1 MGTILLNSLS
11 FLATILLAYGLK
23 HLGIFKQEDG
33 QVLSKMIVYITL
45 PATTV
50 NGVNGTKLTTLF
62 LILAGIGLAS
72 NGIMILFAYFYGL
85 KEKERNFRGLLLFT
99 TGGYN
104 IGNFAIPFVM
114 AFFPS
119 SIPYLGMFD
128 MGNSFMVAG
137 GTSAITDRLLASKE
151 DAPSFLDIIKKL
163 SKSPTFMIYIVMFT
177 LSIIG
182 IRIADDWMAPFK
194 LLASANSFLSMFMI
208 GLYMKI
214 NLHRE
219 GMRNVRKLLFGRYA
233 MATVLAILIYLFLPL
248 SHMIK
253 SVLVLI
259 MFAPISNLTVIQA
272 TEFGADE
279 GVSGLASSLSIILS
293 LVIMSAVVILVL

>member
-1 MGTILLNSLS
+1 MTW
-11 FLATILLAYGLK
+11 
-23 HLGIFKQEDG
+23 E
-33 QVLSKMIVYITL
+33 
-45 PATTV
+45 
-50 NGVNGTKLTTLF
+50 
-62 LILAGIGLAS
+62 
-72 NGIMILFAYFYGL
+72 
-85 KEKERNFRGLLLFT
+85 
-99 TGGYN
+99 
-104 IGNFAIPFVM
+104 
-114 AFFPS
+114 
-119 SIPYLGMFD
+119 
-128 MGNSFMVAG
+128 
-137 GTSAITDRLLASKE
+137 TSAITDRLLASKE

-177 LSIIG
+177 LPIIG

>member
-1 MGTILLNSLS
+1 MGIILLNSFS

-23 HLGIFKQEDG
+23 HVGIFRQEDG

-45 PATTV
+45 PATIV
-50 NGVNGTKLTTLF
+50 NGVNGTKISTLF
-62 LILAGIGLAS
+62 LVLAGIGLAS
-72 NGIMILFAYFYGL
+72 NFILIAFAYCYGL
-85 KEKERNFRGLLLFT
+85 KEKDRSFKGLLLFT

-137 GTSAITDRLLASKE
+137 GTAALTDRLTAHKE
-151 DAPSFLDIIKKL
+151 DAPGIKDIVKKL
-163 SKSPTFMIYIVMFT
+163 AKSPTFVVYILIFT
-177 LSIIG
+177 LSILGLSIP
-182 IRIADDWMAPFK
+182 DDWMAPFK

-208 GLYMKI
+208 GLFMKI
-214 NLHRE
+214 NLHKE
-219 GMRNVRKLLFGRYA
+219 GIRNVRKLLLGRYA
-233 MATVLAILIYLFLPL
+233 MATVLAVLIYLFLPL
-248 SHMIK
+248 SHLIK

-272 TEFGADE
+272 SEFGADE

-293 LVIMSAVVILVL
+293 LVIMSAVVLILL

>member
-1 MGTILLNSLS
+1 MTIFGHFIYQIEHILEKEVYLHYGNYTIKLTEL
-11 FLATILLAYGLK
+11 LATILLAYGLK

-45 PATTV
+45 PATIV

-119 SIPYLGMFD
+119 SIPYL
-128 MGNSFMVAG
+128 
-137 GTSAITDRLLASKE
+137 E
-151 DAPSFLDIIKKL
+151 C
-163 SKSPTFMIYIVMFT
+163 
-177 LSIIG
+177 
-182 IRIADDWMAPFK
+182 
-194 LLASANSFLSMFMI
+194 
-208 GLYMKI
+208 
-214 NLHRE
+214 
-219 GMRNVRKLLFGRYA
+219 
-233 MATVLAILIYLFLPL
+233 
-248 SHMIK
+248 
-253 SVLVLI
+253 
-259 MFAPISNLTVIQA
+259 LTW
-272 TEFGADE
+272 E
-279 GVSGLASSLSIILS
+279 ILS
-293 LVIMSAVVILVL
+293 W